1 MGVDLG
7 GVRMEGDAFEVA
19 RSPAGAAVATG
30 RNADPLAIPRERLD
44 SLDKVDNAASAAQ
57 EAPLVRLAGVSKSFD
72 GQRGALAPTDLEI
85 RRGDLVGLIGP
96 SGCGK
101 TTLLRLMAGLLQPT
115 TGRIE
120 YGGAADRLA
129 FVFQDATLLPWLTV
143 RDNVAL
149 PLRMAGVS
157 RKASLPVVDR
167 TLALVGLTHA
177 AGQYPRELSGGM
189 KMRTSIARALTR
201 DPELLLLD
209 EPFGALDEMSR
220 DHLNEELL
228 RLREQSLWTAVFVTH
243 SVAEAV
249 FLASRVVVLSASPG
263 QVDAV
268 VPVPLPYPRTAATR
282 GLPEYAALVLEVTRA
297 LHAVQRLRH
306 DAPAGAT
313 S

>member
-1 MGVDLG
+1 M
-7 GVRMEGDAFEVA
+7 
-19 RSPAGAAVATG
+19 
-30 RNADPLAIPRERLD
+30 
-44 SLDKVDNAASAAQ
+44 
-57 EAPLVRLAGVSKSFD
+57 SKSFD